1 MKTKVFLRKA
11 PSTKLQAP
19 EKLQAPSSKQRSA
32 YVLKFGIWSFSG
44 AWCLVL
50 GALLLVAPNSWA
62 LPKIKILA
70 TGGTIAGAQAST
82 SDAGYKSGAFSVE
95 NLISAVPGLKDIAEV
110 TGEQI
115 ANIGSQT
122 MNDAVWLKLAKRINE
137 LLAKPDVDG
146 IVITHGTDTMEETGY
161 FLHLVVNSVKPVVLV
176 GSMRPA
182 TAISADGPLNLYN
195 AVGVAAD
202 PDAKGRG
209 ILVVINDQIFCARN
223 VTKTH
228 TTDIETF
235 QPLNRGAAGEA
246 YVGKNR
252 WFEKPALKYT
262 VNSEFR
268 VDKVDAMPKVD
279 ILYSYANATR
289 DLVDAAVAAG
299 AKGIVLAGV
308 GDGNSTDS
316 VIAGL
321 SDAAKKGVLVVRSSR
336 VGSGIV
342 RRNVEVNDDKNGFI
356 AAEELN
362 PSKARVLLM
371 LGLMKTNDVKKLQQ
385 YFYEY

>member
-1 MKTKVFLRKA
+1 
-11 PSTKLQAP
+11 
-19 EKLQAPSSKQRSA
+19 
-32 YVLKFGIWSFSG
+32 
-44 AWCLVL
+44 
-50 GALLLVAPNSWA
+50 
-62 LPKIKILA
+62 
-70 TGGTIAGAQAST
+70 
-82 SDAGYKSGAFSVE
+82 VE

-110 TGEQI
+110 SGEQI

-161 FLHLVVNSVKPVVLV
+161 FLHLVVNSDKPVVLV

-209 ILVVINDQIFCARN
+209 VLVVINDQIFCARN

-235 QPLNRGAAGEA
+235 QPLNRGSAGEA

-252 WFEKPALKYT
+252 WFEKPGLRYT

-279 ILYSYANATR
+279 IIYSYANATR
-289 DLVDAAVAAG
+289 DLLDAAVAAG

-321 SDAAKKGVLVVRSSR
+321 ADAAKKGVVVVRSSR
-336 VGSGIV
+336 VGSGII